1 MIDILKYQLKG
12 RIRMI
17 LLINAVFA
25 FVNIA
30 AYVTE
35 IQTIVGGIGSA
46 GGGLGAE
53 ARFWVPLAFAVTW
66 IANFALFFLCSSG
79 FSDQLLY
86 KDTSYLM
93 LLLPRR
99 GWQVLAG
106 RHLAGFV
113 ECVAY
118 AIPGFAYL
126 TVHMS
131 LFALVARNPATGFFE
146 VLGEIWKFFFV
157 TNGLSTFTLLLILVC
172 VFFVSGSLLSFAA
185 ISTRSFIRSKA
196 LATVVSIAIFVFVTN
211 WTVKIGTAASERLQW
226 FGRISFQFSGDGF
239 ANFNSFM
246 GAPSGKEL
254 LIPIVPIL
262 VFTVLGVALFA
273 ASSWLWERKV
283 EL

>member
-1 MIDILKYQLKG
+1 MKG

-35 IQTIVGGIGSA
+35 IQAIVGGVAVADGRF
-46 GGGLGAE
+46 GAE
-53 ARFWVPLAFAVTW
+53 AGFWVPLSFAVTW
-66 IANFALFFLCSSG
+66 IANFALFFLCASG

-99 GWQVLAG
+99 GWQVIAG

-113 ECVAY
+113 ECLAY
-118 AIPGFAYL
+118 AIPGFVYL
-126 TVHMS
+126 TVHLS
-131 LFALVARNPATGFFE
+131 LFSLVSGNPAIGFLSVFA
-146 VLGEIWKFFFV
+146 EIWKFIFV
-157 TNGLSTFTLLLILVC
+157 TNGLSTLTLLLILVC

-211 WTVKIGTAASERLQW
+211 WTVKVGTAASERLQW
-226 FGRISFQFSGDGF
+226 FGRISFQFTGSGLPNFSSF
-239 ANFNSFM
+239 A
-246 GAPSGKEL
+246 GTPAGKEL